1 MQQRDSH
8 LRDRNSASTFWT
20 NRSIN
25 WKLNAA
31 FSVLVL
37 ITLFVMLFSVLGGR
51 FATQNINSTS
61 ESHIPAT
68 LHLVETQNNLLSMVA
83 SLRAYLVSSDREH
96 ISEYKI
102 AKTNFELS
110 LGEME
115 SLATDEQN
123 NRQLERISS
132 IEDQFSVW
140 SALSEQM
147 FELHDNPRQNQA
159 ALNLY
164 LTEVRP
170 RSVAILGEM
179 SDIIEIQKDRQVS
192 VGNIELLNEMIDFQ
206 TSFDAIIINLHAYA
220 ISGDLSF
227 RTSYMTRLPL
237 NTAAWENLRRDRD
250 LLTVEQQSKLDQ
262 IERLREELFQ
272 WPFEILSVVQGE
284 EAYADLY
291 LFRTNS
297 VPQADDMI
305 ALLEEMAVEEQ
316 LLLDANLQ
324 AGRRWLSNVQLF
336 TIISGLVALIIAL
349 GMAQF
354 FRDVIAGALKRL
366 TNTAE
371 QIANG
376 QLDVNATV
384 ESSDE
389 IGQLADSFNSMTFQ
403 LKETIHDLEEQTKH
417 AQQADR
423 AKSRFLANMSHELR
437 TPLNGILGYAQHLG
451 TDDLLTQNQL
461 GSVKVIEQSGQHL
474 LLLIEDLLDI
484 SKIEANK
491 LELQPTEVHFPS
503 FIASIVNYF
512 RLSANQKEGVEFV
525 YDPTTA
531 FPTNVYADE
540 KRLRQILLNLLSN
553 ALKFTPSGSVT
564 LRISVAETSQSE
576 SKQRFQFEIHDTG
589 IGMTPE
595 EIERIF
601 IPFEQVG
608 DPTLWAGGTGLGLA
622 ITQNLVDAMEGE
634 LKVESTVGEESTF
647 TFEVD
652 LVVLDNHKIS
662 HAQAGSASNGI
673 GVHLPSASEVVIP
686 TPPPEITNELYDLAL
701 KGALPLIG
709 KRSKKLA
716 AGEYAQFGRQLNL
729 LVQNFD
735 EDGIL
740 AYLEKHISTENRN

>member
-1 MQQRDSH
+1 MQKRRSQSQTK
-8 LRDRNSASTFWT
+8 SFWA

-31 FSVLVL
+31 FSLLVL
-37 ITLFVMLFSVLGGR
+37 ITLLVVVFSVLGGR
-51 FATQNINSTS
+51 LATQNINSTS
-61 ESHIPAT
+61 ESRVPAT
-68 LHLVETQNNLLSMVA
+68 LQLVETQNNLLSMVA
-83 SLRAYLVSSDREH
+83 SLRAYLVSSDQEH
-96 ISEYKI
+96 INEYQI
-102 AKTNFELS
+102 AKNNFEAS
-110 LGEME
+110 LGAME
-115 SLATDEQN
+115 ALAAVEQN
-123 NRQLERISS
+123 NRQLTRIDV
-132 IEDQFSVW
+132 IEEQFTKW

-192 VGNIELLNEMIDFQ
+192 VDNSELLNEMIDFQ

-250 LLTVEQQSKLDQ
+250 LLTAEQQSKLDK
-262 IERLREELFQ
+262 IELLREALFQ

-297 VPQADDMI
+297 VPQADDML
-305 ALLEEMAVEEQ
+305 ALLEQMAVEEQ

-324 AGRRWLSNVQLF
+324 AGRQWLTNVQLF
-336 TIISGLVALIIAL
+336 TIVSGLVALIIAL

-376 QLDVNATV
+376 QLDVNANV
-384 ESSDE
+384 ESTDE

-403 LKETIHDLEEQTKH
+403 LKETIHDLEEQTKQ

-451 TDDLLTQNQL
+451 TDQQLSQNQL
-461 GSVKVIEQSGQHL
+461 NSVEVIEQSGQHL

-491 LELQPTEVHFPS
+491 LELQPTEVHFPG
-503 FIASIVNYF
+503 FMTSIVNYF
-512 RLSANQKEGVEFV
+512 RLSADQKEGVEFV
-525 YDPTTA
+525 YEPTTS

-553 ALKFTPSGSVT
+553 ALKFTHSGSVT
-564 LRISVAETSQSE
+564 LRIGVEESE
-576 SKQRFQFEIHDTG
+576 DSEQRFRFEIHDSG

-595 EIERIF
+595 ELERIF

-622 ITQNLVDAMEGE
+622 ITQNLVDAMDGR
-634 LKVESTVGEESTF
+634 LKVESIPDEGSTF

-652 LVVLDNHKIS
+652 LLVLDRHKIS
-662 HAQAGSASNGI
+662 HAKSASAPNGNGPHRLNGAESAI
-673 GVHLPSASEVVIP
+673 LAPPS
-686 TPPPEITNELYDLAL
+686 EITNELYDLAL

-716 AGEYAQFGRQLNL
+716 NGDYAQFGRQLNL

-740 AYLEKHISTENRN
+740 AFLEQHISTEK